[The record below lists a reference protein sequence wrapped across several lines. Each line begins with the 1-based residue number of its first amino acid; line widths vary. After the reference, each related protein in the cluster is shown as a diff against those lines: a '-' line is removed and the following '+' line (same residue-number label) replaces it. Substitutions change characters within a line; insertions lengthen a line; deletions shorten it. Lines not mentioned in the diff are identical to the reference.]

1 MIREKYFLSLFARN
15 IRMPFLFICF
25 FFIINRKWKKNLDQY
40 LLNDYL
46 SEPAVRAE
54 PETLYSW
61 LIHLYNSFHWQ
72 GGTVR
77 CFGANLYNSGTRI
90 KFPFWG

>member
-1 MIREKYFLSLFARN
+1 ME
-15 IRMPFLFICF
+15 
-25 FFIINRKWKKNLDQY
+25 KNLDQY

-90 KFPFWG
+90 KFPFWDERLVNFISQMQEDWGRGLEMKTN